1 MHLLS
6 QHQGE
11 HFLRLR
17 VIFINYLC
25 IIRLSRKT
33 KEAATIYMELL
44 GQKWMS
50 TGDEDDEDDE
60 DVAMSLF
67 SFPELRRQSGMFCII

>member
-1 MHLLS
+1 
-6 QHQGE
+6 
-11 HFLRLR
+11 
-17 VIFINYLC
+17 
-25 IIRLSRKT
+25 
-33 KEAATIYMELL
+33 MELL